1 MRCIPQHS
9 SKNVDATPPVVSVV
23 CQKLQSGSQ
32 RSCLQDAA
40 GSGFR
45 FSNSGEIKA
54 RPYLAKAESIFVLVL
69 CVCEQNSGLLIE
81 KKLKKQFPKV
91 ITLHH

>member
-1 MRCIPQHS
+1 MQLPSYSFRCLPD
-9 SKNVDATPPVVSVV
+9 KNCNRD
-23 CQKLQSGSQ
+23 
-32 RSCLQDAA
+32 RDDAA
-40 GSGFR
+40 SR
-45 FSNSGEIKA
+45 MPQAVVLDSATLVKS
-54 RPYLAKAESIFVLVL
+54 RPALTLLATAESIFVLVL